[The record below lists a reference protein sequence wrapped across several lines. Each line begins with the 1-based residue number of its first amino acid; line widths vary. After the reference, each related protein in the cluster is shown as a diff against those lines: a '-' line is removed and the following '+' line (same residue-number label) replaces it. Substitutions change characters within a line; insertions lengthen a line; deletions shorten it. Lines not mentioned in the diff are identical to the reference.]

1 MRRLLRFSLC
11 LVVISSVCVSLLP
24 PPLTRA
30 QTVRPNAAGKCRAL
44 DVAARLAF
52 TGALFAL
59 TRSSGLTPGLRH
71 CQQANE
77 QEKPKPAPSEPKPAP
92 VIEALPTEGRLAE
105 FPAAEVMR
113 LARMLYIR
121 QRSAW
126 FNAEKL
132 ERELLKRAEF
142 GELGLEITRNGKRAD
157 LILEVTR
164 KPLTTR
170 FTCAFFEPSSE
181 RVVGATTASSLGGE
195 IEPHLAEAI
204 VKQFKAARSKPANIE
219 KKPE

>member
-1 MRRLLRFSLC
+1 MKPQSCSLKHGWLCALFLLC
-11 LVVISSVCVSLLP
+11 
-24 PPLTRA
+24 
-30 QTVRPNAAGKCRAL
+30 
-44 DVAARLAF
+44 AARVPAQSHTVTPLCQPPGAAAQMLF
-52 TGALFAL
+52 TVIAFAL
-59 TRSSGLTPGLRH
+59 TKAPH
-71 CQQANE
+71 VFVKAPPCQQPVPTPTPPVI
-77 QEKPKPAPSEPKPAP
+77 KPEHTPAPI
-92 VIEALPTEGRLAE
+92 IEAMPTEGRLAE

-121 QRSAW
+121 SRSSW

-132 ERELLKRAEF
+132 ERELLKRKEF

-181 RVVGATTASSLGGE
+181 RVVAGTTASSLGGE

-204 VKQFKAARSKPANIE
+204 VKQFKAARSKPAETE